1 MSRAPGLP
9 GVHFTLDRSGFFW
22 SIRQPAVVH
31 DRQFAVYL
39 APVPDRHRPL
49 FGGLESREVERFQQ
63 RGITGKYAALAVQPP
78 VSGIQALDSV
88 GGVDDRPNVSGELEA
103 L

>member
-22 SIRQPAVVH
+22 LIRQPDVVH

-39 APVPDRHRPL
+39 APVSDRHRPL
-49 FGGLESREVERFQQ
+49 FGSLESREVERLEQ
-63 RGITGKYAALAVQPP
+63 RGIAWKYTALAVQPP
-78 VSGIQALDSV
+78 VGGIQALDCI
-88 GGVDDRPNVSGELEA
+88 GTDFRFYICC
-103 L
+103 

>member
-9 GVHFTLDRSGFFW
+9 GVHFTLDRSDFFW

-49 FGGLESREVERFQQ
+49 FGCLESQEVESLEQC
-63 RGITGKYAALAVQPP
+63 GIAGKYAALAVQPP
-78 VSGIQALDSV
+78 VYEPLNSL
-88 GGVDDRPNVSGELEA
+88 
-103 L
+103 

>member
-49 FGGLESREVERFQQ
+49 FGGLESREVERLEQ
-63 RGITGKYAALAVQPP
+63 RGIAWTYAARLFSRRQVEFRL
-78 VSGIQALDSV
+78 SMALV
-88 GGVDDRPNVSGELEA
+88 VLMAEERDRHG
-103 L
+103 